1 MSSLY
6 KLRKDLARDPE
17 REKTER
23 ESRGVNIEREGERR
37 HSPGRGWKGGGSVTG
52 KRENHL

>member
-6 KLRKDLARDPE
+6 KLRKDLSGDPE

-23 ESRGVNIEREGERR
+23 ESGRVNMEREGKRR
-37 HSPGRGWKGGGSVTG
+37 GSPRRGWKGGGALARE
-52 KRENHL
+52 RENH